1 MSASRKNQS
10 SRGQTPPPEKDDI
23 PSDNTI
29 SGRDFGRLE
38 SDVSTLKTEVET
50 LKTKVGKLNDQ
61 KNWLLG
67 AGAALGV
74 VLAILW
80 DLIKSGGSQ

>member
-1 MSASRKNQS
+1 MPPNDTNSQAPVNQNSPFEGNISA
-10 SRGQTPPPEKDDI
+10 
-23 PSDNTI
+23 
-29 SGRDFGRLE
+29 RDFGKLE
-38 SDVSTLKTEVET
+38 AKVESLNDEVGKLKD
-50 LKTKVGKLNDQ
+50 KVDKLNDQ